1 MDVLNVQHLKPFL
14 RMRIYRKGNL
24 YTKCIEQ
31 MMHSSF
37 VVFYFVFVLWQFP
50 DVSRGI
56 VFYSNARWRQKQPLK
71 ISSTNSTCSRKIP
84 KTDEPEPLIDA

>member
-14 RMRIYRKGNL
+14 RMRIYREGNL
-24 YTKCIEQ
+24 CTKCIEQ

-71 ISSTNSTCSRKIP
+71 ISSTNSTCSRKMP
-84 KTDEPEPLIDA
+84 

>member
-24 YTKCIEQ
+24 YTMCIEQ
-31 MMHSSF
+31 VMHSSV
-37 VVFYFVFVLWQFP
+37 VVFYVVFVLWQFP

-84 KTDEPEPLIDA
+84 

>member
-14 RMRIYRKGNL
+14 RMRIYREGNL
-24 YTKCIEQ
+24 CTKCIEQ

-56 VFYSNARWRQKQPLK
+56 VFLCYSNARCLQKHPLK
-71 ISSTNSTCSRKIP
+71 TSST
-84 KTDEPEPLIDA
+84 

>member
-14 RMRIYRKGNL
+14 RMRIYREGNL

-56 VFYSNARWRQKQPLK
+56 VFYSSARWRQKQPLK
-71 ISSTNSTCSRKIP
+71 ISSTNSTCSRKMP
-84 KTDEPEPLIDA
+84 

>member
-24 YTKCIEQ
+24 YTMCIEQ
-31 MMHSSF
+31 VMHSSF

-50 DVSRGI
+50 DVSRGT

-71 ISSTNSTCSRKIP
+71 ISSTNSTCSRKMP
-84 KTDEPEPLIDA
+84 

>member
-24 YTKCIEQ
+24 YTMCIEQ
-31 MMHSSF
+31 LMHSSF

-71 ISSTNSTCSRKIP
+71 ISSTNSICSRKMP
-84 KTDEPEPLIDA
+84 

>member
-24 YTKCIEQ
+24 CTKCIEQ

-56 VFYSNARWRQKQPLK
+56 VFYSSARWRQKQPLK
-71 ISSTNSTCSRKIP
+71 ISSTNSTCSRKMP
-84 KTDEPEPLIDA
+84 

>member
-56 VFYSNARWRQKQPLK
+56 VFLFQCTLAAETTAEDFVHKFHLF
-71 ISSTNSTCSRKIP
+71 T
-84 KTDEPEPLIDA
+84 EDAINRRA